1 MAIAV
6 AISAA
11 LVYIWLRAEPQHLS
25 ELRLRASNAP
35 SADSHWQ
42 LAMALARA
50 GAADAERHFAAA
62 ARLPPLSLTRLAAS
76 LQMHSQALLGGRS
89 PAPIRTEPVAA
100 ADAGGWAGRPAA
112 AMGRGDGRCDIDSRA
127 RLSAAEFEAEYV
139 RKGRPVLLPLSAV
152 RPEDAPPLNWTRGA
166 LLAAHGDAEVEVLSK
181 STQVTADQFGGGG
194 TRLQRRDTLRGFVEA
209 HLDSGG
215 AAEAADNPP
224 YIFSQRALPALSAE
238 LELGGLAT
246 SPAFLRPT
254 DHKRIVSLGPTHAG
268 SAWHDHSHS
277 FFALV
282 HGEKRW
288 LLLPPGA
295 SAGAAGS
302 SAAPLQWLAQRQ
314 PGGATPLTCTQ
325 QSGQALFVPSGWLH
339 AVLNLRDSVG
349 VAVEVGDVAMME
361 LASSV

>member
-42 LAMALARA
+42 LALALARA
-50 GAADAERHFAAA
+50 GSADAGRHFAAA

-76 LQMHSQALLGGRS
+76 LQTHSQALLGGRS
-89 PAPIRTEPVAA
+89 RIPIRSESVAA

-112 AMGRGDGRCDIDSRA
+112 AIGRGDGRCDIDSRA
-127 RLSAAEFEAEYV
+127 QLSAAEFEAEYV
-139 RKGRPVLLPLSAV
+139 RAGKPVLLPLSAV

-166 LLAAHGDAEVEVLSK
+166 LLAAHGDVEVEVLSK

-215 AAEAADNPP
+215 AVEALDDPP
-224 YIFSQRALPALSAE
+224 YIFSQRALPALSI
-238 LELGGLAT
+238 ELGGLAT
-246 SPAFLRPT
+246 SPAFLQPT

-302 SAAPLQWLAQRQ
+302 SAAPLQWLSQRQ